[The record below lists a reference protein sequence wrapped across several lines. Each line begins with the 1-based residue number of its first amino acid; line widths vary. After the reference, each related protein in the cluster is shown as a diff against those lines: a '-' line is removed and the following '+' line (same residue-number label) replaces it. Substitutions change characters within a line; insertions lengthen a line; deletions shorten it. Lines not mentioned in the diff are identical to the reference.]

1 MSSGSQETDAI
12 RSTVRR
18 NAIWAAGAAV
28 IMLYFGIGK
37 SIPLGTVAPQTQGW
51 LLYLYALKVGGAA
64 MILSALLSLVGIP
77 LALMYDAVVSVA
89 IGLALVA
96 SGVLVYPD
104 SSYQALFNLAFG
116 ALFVH
121 CGYRNWREFNLVSPA
136 DAWDAPD
143 TEEGDDSGPSADGP
157 SAD

>member
-1 MSSGSQETDAI
+1 MSLGSQEADAI

-28 IMLYFGIGK
+28 IMLYFGIGT
-37 SIPLGTVAPQTQGW
+37 SIPHGTVAPQTQGW
-51 LLYLYALKVGGAA
+51 FLFLYALKVGGAA
-64 MILSALLSLVGIP
+64 LILSALLSLVGIP
-77 LALMYDAVVSVA
+77 LALMYDAVASVA
-89 IGLALVA
+89 IGLALAV
-96 SGVLVYPD
+96 SGVLIYRD

-136 DAWDAPD
+136 DVWDAPD
-143 TEEGDDSGPSADGP
+143 TEEDDDSVPPADGP